1 MGHSDAFLYKKTS
14 TLCPLT
20 YGSLGS
26 CSSWGAISVCEALRE
41 PLAREANVLARP
53 RKNGDDELV
62 LWVFWAIGEAGDGRE
77 KAGCDGERVP
87 ERSEFC
93 DMERAPM
100 GTVRLLMLESEERG
114 FHCGLR

>member
-1 MGHSDAFLYKKTS
+1 M
-14 TLCPLT
+14 
-20 YGSLGS
+20 
-26 CSSWGAISVCEALRE
+26 SVCEALRE
-41 PLAREANVLARP
+41 PVAKEAKVLALP
-53 RKNGDDELV
+53 RKKGDDDV
-62 LWVFWAIGEAGDGRE
+62 VFCVFCAFWAIGEVGEGRE

-93 DMERAPM
+93 DMERAPI